1 MQGFGGAVVERT
13 TGRFFSHEG
22 LRPRKVAG
30 VGDVRA
36 KKANKTESV
45 SRKQRQ
51 LFRKWVFN
59 GF

>member
-1 MQGFGGAVVERT
+1 MERT